1 MLTSI
6 KSRSVL
12 ACMAGLLVAAPLA
25 AQTAPAQTPPATAPQ
40 APGAYTWVTLGTM
53 GGPMPRPGRNEPAN
67 LLMRKGEAHLI
78 DTGDGAMTAMADAGA
93 DYPNLRTIWISHIHF
108 DHLGGLF
115 AVLGLRLQSRAVG
128 PLTIY
133 GPPGMKDIVN
143 GLIAAM
149 RPSARSGFGI
159 PGEVAIDPAANIQ
172 VVELDDGAV
181 VKLDGFTVRVASNS
195 HYSFVPGSPEEHFF
209 RSLSYRFDMP
219 DRSIIYTGDTGPSDK
234 VTALAKGADMLV
246 TEMIDLDNTLAQMN
260 NRVRHISDEEK
271 THMVEHLTRH
281 HLSPGEIGAM
291 AAKAGVGRVV
301 VTHLAGGGSRSPDAD
316 QRYRAAIQQSFKGP
330 VVIAKDMDRF

>member
-1 MLTSI
+1 MLKSI
-6 KSRSVL
+6 KRRSAL
-12 ACMAGLLVAAPLA
+12 ACIGGLLITSPLA
-25 AQTAPAQTPPATAPQ
+25 AQTRPASAT
-40 APGAYTWVTLGTM
+40 YNWVTLGTM

-67 LLMRKGEAHLI
+67 LLVRKGEAHLI
-78 DTGDGAMTAMADAGA
+78 DTGDGAMTAMVDAGA
-93 DYPNLRTIWISHIHF
+93 DYPDLRTIWISHIHF

-115 AVLGLRLQSRAVG
+115 AVLGLRLQARSVQ

-133 GPPGMKDIVN
+133 GPPGMKDIVE

-159 PGEVAIDPAANIQ
+159 PGEVPIDPAANIH
-172 VVELDDGAV
+172 VVELDDGTV

-195 HYSFVPGSPEEHFF
+195 HYSFTAGSEEERTF

-219 DRSIIYTGDTGPSDK
+219 NRSIVYTGDTGPSDN
-234 VTALAKGADMLV
+234 VTALAKGADLLV
-246 TEMIDLDNTLAQMN
+246 TEMIDLDDTLAQMN

-271 THMVEHLTRH
+271 THMVQHLSRH
-281 HLSPGEIGAM
+281 HLSSVAIGTM

-301 VTHLAGGGSRSPDAD
+301 VTHLAGGGSRAPDAD
-316 QRYRAAIQQSFKGP
+316 QRYRDEIQQRFKGQ
-330 VVIAKDMDRF
+330 VLIAKDMDRF

>member
-1 MLTSI
+1 MLISI

-12 ACMAGLLVAAPLA
+12 TCMASLTCMAGLLVAAPLA
-25 AQTAPAQTPPATAPQ
+25 AQTPPAPAPQ
-40 APGAYTWVTLGTM
+40 APAAYTWVTLGTM

-67 LLMRKGEAHLI
+67 LLLRKGEAHLI

-149 RPSARSGFGI
+149 RPSDACTGDASTASWAALTPPPPACAPRRETPLPSCPARSG
-159 PGEVAIDPAANIQ
+159 
-172 VVELDDGAV
+172 
-181 VKLDGFTVRVASNS
+181 
-195 HYSFVPGSPEEHFF
+195 
-209 RSLSYRFDMP
+209 
-219 DRSIIYTGDTGPSDK
+219 
-234 VTALAKGADMLV
+234 
-246 TEMIDLDNTLAQMN
+246 
-260 NRVRHISDEEK
+260 
-271 THMVEHLTRH
+271 
-281 HLSPGEIGAM
+281 
-291 AAKAGVGRVV
+291 
-301 VTHLAGGGSRSPDAD
+301 
-316 QRYRAAIQQSFKGP
+316 
-330 VVIAKDMDRF
+330 